1 MKFYS
6 GSKYFRSSL
15 QSVNSG
21 NDLLRANQEDENSNN
36 IQKYY
41 SNANEFGDNGDDSNE
56 SQNFVVKKSTG
67 NNNNNKNLLEK
78 ALNFPNGLATSISI
92 KENDELIVNCTVN
105 SSKPAA
111 NISIWIMPNHRTAG
125 DDETRKLDIYDFHT
139 FKNRDLTLKSTA
151 VAKFTVSRLD
161 NLKSVTCIAENTA
174 LDEKWESKR
183 VINVLCTL

>member
-6 GSKYFRSSL
+6 ASKYFRSAL
-15 QSVNSG
+15 QSVG
-21 NDLLRANQEDENSNN
+21 NDLLMRQQQQQQEEETNSVY
-36 IQKYY
+36 KYL
-41 SNANEFGDNGDDSNE
+41 NEFDGGGDDVPQS
-56 SQNFVVKKSTG
+56 FLVKKKVTAAIG
-67 NNNNNKNLLEK
+67 KKNLLEK

-111 NISIWIMPNHRTAG
+111 NISIWIMPNHRTVG

-139 FKNRDLTLKSTA
+139 FRNKDLTLKSTA

-183 VINVLCTL
+183 VINVLCKIS